1 MIHILNAEVVKI
13 PAYEIHAL
21 TFDENN
27 EFIVFSKGPGGR
39 KNYKNDTFRVAP
51 INKFN

>member
-1 MIHILNAEVVKI
+1 MIHILNAEVVKT
-13 PAYEIHAL
+13 PVYEIHAL
-21 TFDENN
+21 TFGEKN

-39 KNYKNDTFRVAP
+39 KNYKNDTFRVAH